1 MINFVA
7 QDADAFLQNIAI
19 IVTVMS
25 IFVGGVVSLMA
36 MIGKVRS
43 DIEAI
48 RIELQK
54 DRQYM
59 ESRITQLESQVS
71 KMRNQL
77 TSLLLTL
84 AKNKINLDD
93 LEDDK

>member
-1 MINFVA
+1 MHYFIGAESDN
-7 QDADAFLQNIAI
+7 FLQNTAI
-19 IVTVMS
+19 IVTIMS
-25 IFVGGVVSLMA
+25 VFLGGVVSLLT
-36 MIGKVRS
+36 MIGKVRG
-43 DIEAI
+43 DIEGI

-59 ESRITQLESQVS
+59 ESRISQLEAQVS

-84 AKNKINLDD
+84 ARNKISIDD
-93 LEDDK
+93 IDDK

>member
-1 MINFVA
+1 MHYFIAAESDN
-7 QDADAFLQNIAI
+7 FLQNTAI
-19 IVTVMS
+19 IVTIMS
-25 IFVGGVVSLMA
+25 VFLGGVVSLLT
-36 MIGKVRS
+36 MIGKVRG

-59 ESRITQLESQVS
+59 ESRISQLEAQVS

-84 AKNKINLDD
+84 ARNKISIDD
-93 LEDDK
+93 IDDK

>member
-1 MINFVA
+1 MHYFIGAETDN
-7 QDADAFLQNIAI
+7 FLQNTAI
-19 IVTVMS
+19 IVTIMS
-25 IFVGGVVSLMA
+25 VFLGGVVSLLT
-36 MIGKVRS
+36 MIGKVRG

-59 ESRITQLESQVS
+59 ESRITQLEAQVS

-84 AKNKINLDD
+84 ARNKISIDD
-93 LEDDK
+93 IDDK

>member
-1 MINFVA
+1 MSYFIA
-7 QDADAFLQNIAI
+7 AESETFLQNVAT
-19 IVTVMS
+19 IVTVLS

-36 MIGKVRS
+36 MIGKVRG
-43 DIEAI
+43 DLEGI

-59 ESRITQLESQVS
+59 ESRIAQLEAQVS

-84 AKNKINLDD
+84 ARNKIQLDD

>member
-1 MINFVA
+1 MNYFIG
-7 QDADAFLQNIAI
+7 ADSDNFLQNTAI
-19 IVTVMS
+19 IVTIMS
-25 IFVGGVVSLMA
+25 VFLGGVVSLLT
-36 MIGKVRS
+36 MIGKVRG

-59 ESRITQLESQVS
+59 ESRISQLESQVS

-84 AKNKINLDD
+84 ARNKISIDD
-93 LEDDK
+93 IDDK

>member
-1 MINFVA
+1 MHYFIGAESDN
-7 QDADAFLQNIAI
+7 FLQNTAI
-19 IVTVMS
+19 IVTIMS
-25 IFVGGVVSLMA
+25 VFLGGVVSLLT
-36 MIGKVRS
+36 MIGKVRG

-59 ESRITQLESQVS
+59 ESRIAQLEAQVS

-84 AKNKINLDD
+84 ARNKISIDD
-93 LEDDK
+93 IDDK

>member
-1 MINFVA
+1 MQYFIASETDN
-7 QDADAFLQNIAI
+7 FLQNTAI
-19 IVTVMS
+19 IVTIMS
-25 IFVGGVVSLMA
+25 VFLGGVVSLLT
-36 MIGKVRS
+36 MIGKVRG

-59 ESRITQLESQVS
+59 ESRITQLEAQVS

-84 AKNKINLDD
+84 ARNKIPLDD
-93 LEDDK
+93 MDDK